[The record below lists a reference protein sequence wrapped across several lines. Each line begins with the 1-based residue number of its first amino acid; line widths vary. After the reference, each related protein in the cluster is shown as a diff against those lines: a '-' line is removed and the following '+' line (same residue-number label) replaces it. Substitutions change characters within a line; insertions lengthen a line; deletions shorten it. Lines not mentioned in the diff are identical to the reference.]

1 MQGIWNQNK
10 HSSSQ
15 MSLVLALAPC
25 KQSNNPKTC
34 TLSFLRN
41 GEQKMYKTSHRYYEQ
56 DRHWVASSI
65 QKWHK
70 TSGLQIAFASPILC
84 SSSSITKA
92 VKIAFQQ
99 SSTSRGV
106 TVLSNTSSAASSMH
120 SNNSK
125 TRRKQDYSTMLAQ
138 GFYEEPE
145 S

>member
-1 MQGIWNQNK
+1 
-10 HSSSQ
+10 

-25 KQSNNPKTC
+25 KQSYNPKTC

-41 GEQKMYKTSHRYYEQ
+41 GEKKMYKTSHGYYAQ

-65 QKWHK
+65 QKWHII
-70 TSGLQIAFASPILC
+70 SGLQIAFASPILC

-92 VKIAFQQ
+92 VKRAFQQ
-99 SSTSRGV
+99 SSTSPGI
-106 TVLSNTSSAASSMH
+106 TVLSNTSSAASFMR

-125 TRRKQDYSTMLAQ
+125 TRRKKDYSTRRAQ
-138 GFYEEPE
+138 RFYEEPE